1 MFIQN
6 QCPIALIK
14 PQEMLMRV
22 GFIGLGRMGSGMARS
37 LMRAG
42 HEVIAYNRT
51 RARAEALARVGAKL
65 AATVAEAC
73 QADMVFTMLANDEA
87 VEAIALGKDGI
98 VENLPA
104 RAIHISSST
113 ISVDL
118 SERLAAAHTEAGQRY
133 VVATVLGRPDRA
145 AEGQLFV
152 IAAGAPDALKDVRP
166 LLDAVGQGTT
176 EFGDRPSN
184 ANLVKLS
191 ANFLLAT
198 VFESL
203 GEAVAL
209 IAKDGI
215 NKRHYVDFLTSTM
228 FGSPAYK
235 VYGGLVAA
243 DEEPPVG
250 FAAPLGLKDIRLAL
264 AAADK
269 LEVPMPFASV
279 LHDRFVELLATNGE
293 NHDWSAVGRM
303 ALRDSGQA
311 VAREPVPAK

>member
-1 MFIQN
+1 
-6 QCPIALIK
+6 
-14 PQEMLMRV
+14 MRV
-22 GFIGLGRMGSGMARS
+22 GFIGLGHMGSGMAQS
-37 LMRAG
+37 LIRAG
-42 HEVIAYNRT
+42 HEVTAYNRT
-51 RARAEALARVGAKL
+51 RARAEALDGASV

-73 QADMVFTMLANDEA
+73 RADAVFTMLANDEA
-87 VEAIALGKDGI
+87 VEAVALGNGGI
-98 VENLPA
+98 VESLPKG
-104 RAIHISSST
+104 AIHISSST
-113 ISVDL
+113 ISVAL
-118 SERLAAAHTEAGQRY
+118 SERLAAAHAKADQRY

-152 IAAGAPDALKDVRP
+152 IGAGAPAALNEVKP

-176 EFGDRPSN
+176 EFGERPSN

-191 ANFLLAT
+191 ANFLFAT

-209 IAKDGI
+209 VARGGI
-215 NKRHYVDFLTSTM
+215 DKRHYVDFLTSTM

-250 FAAPLGLKDIRLAL
+250 FAAPLGFKDIRLAL
-264 AAADK
+264 AAAEK
-269 LEVPMPFASV
+269 LNVPMPFASV
-279 LHDRFVELLATNGE
+279 LHDRFVELIATRGE

-303 ALRDSGQA
+303 ALRDSGQP
-311 VAREPVPAK
+311 VEREAAPAQ

>member
-1 MFIQN
+1 
-6 QCPIALIK
+6 
-14 PQEMLMRV
+14 MRV
-22 GFIGLGRMGSGMARS
+22 GFIGIGHMGRGMVLS
-37 LMRAG
+37 LIRAG
-42 HEVIAYNRT
+42 HDVTVYNRT
-51 RARAEALARVGAKL
+51 RPAAEALADDGAAV

-73 QADMVFTMLANDEA
+73 QAEVVFTMLANDEA
-87 VEAIALGKDGI
+87 VEAVVLGTDGI
-98 VENLPA
+98 LASLP
-104 RAIHISSST
+104 RGAIHVSSST
-113 ISVDL
+113 ISVEL
-118 SERLAAAHTEAGQRY
+118 SERLAAAHADAGQRY

-152 IAAGAPDALKDVRP
+152 VAAGAPDALEHTRP

-176 EFGDRPSN
+176 GFGDRPSN

-191 ANFLLAT
+191 ANFLFAT

-209 IAKDGI
+209 IARGGI
-215 NKRHYVDFLTSTM
+215 DKQRYVDFLTSTM

-235 VYGGLVAA
+235 VYGELVAA

-250 FAAPLGLKDIRLAL
+250 FAAPLGFKDIRLAL

-269 LEVPMPFASV
+269 LHVPMPFASV
-279 LHDRFVELLATNGE
+279 LHDRFVELIATSGE

-303 ALRDSGQA
+303 ALRDSGQ
-311 VAREPVPAK
+311 PTGHQLDPAE

>member
-1 MFIQN
+1 VTN
-6 QCPIALIK
+6 ALIK
-14 PQEMLMRV
+14 PQEMRMGV
-22 GFIGLGRMGSGMARS
+22 GFIGLGHMGSGMAKS
-37 LMRAG
+37 LIRAG
-42 HEVIAYNRT
+42 HDVIAYNRT
-51 RARAEALARVGAKL
+51 RAKAEALARDGASV

-73 QADMVFTMLANDEA
+73 QANVVFTMLANDEA
-87 VEAIALGKDGI
+87 VEAVAFGRDGI
-98 VENLPA
+98 VDSMPG

-118 SERLAAAHTEAGQRY
+118 SDRLAAAHAKAGQRY
-133 VVATVLGRPDRA
+133 IAATVLGRPDRA

-152 IAAGAPDALKDVRP
+152 IAAGAPDALSDARP
-166 LLDAVGQGTT
+166 LLGAVGQGTT

-191 ANFLLAT
+191 ANFLFAT

-209 IAKDGI
+209 IAKGGI
-215 NKRHYVDFLTSTM
+215 DKRHYVDFLTSTM

-250 FAAPLGLKDIRLAL
+250 FAAPLGFKDIRLAL

-269 LEVPMPFASV
+269 LNVPMPFASV
-279 LHDRFVELLATNGE
+279 LHDRFVELLATRGD

-311 VAREPVPAK
+311 MNREPAPAE

>member
-1 MFIQN
+1 
-6 QCPIALIK
+6 
-14 PQEMLMRV
+14 MRV
-22 GFIGLGRMGSGMARS
+22 GFIGLGHMGSGMAQS
-37 LMRAG
+37 LIRAG

-51 RARAEALARVGAKL
+51 RARAEALSRDGATV

-73 QADMVFTMLANDEA
+73 RADAVFTMLADDQA
-87 VEAIALGKDGI
+87 VEVIVLGKGGI
-98 VENLPA
+98 IESLP
-104 RAIHISSST
+104 RGAIHISSST

-118 SERLAAAHTEAGQRY
+118 SERLAAAHVEAGQRY

-145 AEGQLFV
+145 AQGQLFV
-152 IAAGAPDALKDVRP
+152 IAAGAPDALKDTSP
-166 LLDAVGQGTT
+166 LLEAVGQGTT
-176 EFGDRPSN
+176 EFGGNPSN

-191 ANFLLAT
+191 ANFLFAT

-209 IAKDGI
+209 IAKGGI
-215 NKRHYVDFLTSTM
+215 DKRRYVEFLTSTM

-250 FAAPLGLKDIRLAL
+250 FAAPLGFKDIRLAL

-269 LEVPMPFASV
+269 LNVPMPFASV
-279 LHDRFVELLATNGE
+279 LHDRFVELIATSGE
-293 NHDWSAVGRM
+293 DHDWSAVGRM
-303 ALRDSGQA
+303 ALRDSGQL
-311 VAREPVPAK
+311 VERETTPAE